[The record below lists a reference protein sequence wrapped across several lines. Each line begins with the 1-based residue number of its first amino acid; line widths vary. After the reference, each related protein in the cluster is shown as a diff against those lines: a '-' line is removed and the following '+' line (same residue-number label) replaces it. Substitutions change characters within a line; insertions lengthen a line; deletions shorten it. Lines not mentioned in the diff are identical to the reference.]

1 MKTLPASLL
10 FTCMSA
16 FQVHA
21 DDLSSLPDETAKINY
36 SVGYQIGSDF
46 KHKEIEVRPEAV
58 TQGIIDAINAHE
70 AQMTASEMKQ
80 VMADLGRRW
89 AEQKR
94 MKKENQL
101 RTLTQMSENFHEEN
115 GKKPDI
121 VTTESGLQYRV
132 IEQGRGKSPTSSDK
146 VLVNYSGKLIDGTQ
160 FDSSYVR
167 GKPASFQVGGVI
179 KGWTEALQLMK
190 QGARWQLFIPPTLAY
205 GEKGA
210 PPRIPPHS
218 SLIFDVDLIA
228 IE

>member
-10 FTCMSA
+10 FTCMII
-16 FQVHA
+16 FQVQA

-46 KHKEIEVRPEAV
+46 KHQEIEVRPQAV
-58 TQGIIDAINAHE
+58 TQGILDAINE
-70 AQMTASEMKQ
+70 NEGQMTASEMKQ
-80 VMADLGRRW
+80 VMADLGKRW

-94 MKKENQL
+94 IKKGDQL
-101 RTLTQMSENFHEEN
+101 RTLTQKSENFHKEN
-115 GKKPDI
+115 GKNPGI
-121 VTTESGLQYRV
+121 VTTESGLQYRI

-160 FDSSYVR
+160 FDSSYSR

-190 QGARWQLFIPPTLAY
+190 QGARWQLFIPPALAY